1 MAVGRVERFLIVE
14 VYFDNAATT
23 KIIPEVRDIML
34 ETMDVDYGNPSSVHI
49 KGVDAEKYIKDSKK
63 IISRE
68 LKCDPNEI
76 VFTSGGTE
84 ANNLALAGIANAYKR
99 SGNHIITASIEH
111 ASVYNPVINLE
122 EQGFRVTFL
131 PVDSKGVVSL
141 EKLREELCDETIL
154 VSIMAVNNE
163 IGTIEPIEEVAKI
176 IKEFNE
182 QTGKSVVFH
191 VDAVQAF
198 GKMKIYPKRI
208 GVNAMSMSGHKI
220 HGPKGSGALFVDSKV
235 KIKPILFGGGQ
246 EKGIRSGTENTTAI
260 AGMGKAVEIAYKK
273 LDDNVNKMLSVK
285 NALIEG
291 ATKIEGVTN
300 NSGDAPH
307 ISSLSFAGV
316 RSEVLLHALEEK
328 GIYVSAGSA
337 CSSNHPAISGVLK
350 AVGLDNE
357 LLESTLRFSFCEF
370 NTTVEAEYTV
380 KVLEELVP
388 MLRRFTR
395 K

>member
-1 MAVGRVERFLIVE
+1 ME

-23 KIIPEVRDIML
+23 KIIPQVREIML
-34 ETMDVDYGNPSSVHI
+34 ETMDVDYGNPSSVHL

-84 ANNLALAGIANAYKR
+84 ANNLALTGIANAYRR
-99 SGNHIITASIEH
+99 SGNHIITTSIEH

-131 PVDSKGVVSL
+131 PVDSNGVISL

-154 VSIMAVNNE
+154 VSVMAVNNE

-176 IKEFNE
+176 IKEYNE
-182 QTGKSVVFH
+182 QNGKDIILH

-260 AGMGKAVEIAYKK
+260 AGMGKAVELAYKNI
-273 LDDNVNKMLSVK
+273 DDNVGKMLSVK
-285 NALIEG
+285 NALITG
-291 ATKIEGVTN
+291 ATKIEGVTD

-307 ISSLSFAGV
+307 ISSLSFEGV
-316 RSEVLLHALEEK
+316 RSEVLLHALEDK
-328 GIYVSAGSA
+328 GIYVSSGSA

-350 AVGLDNE
+350 AIELDSS
-357 LLESTLRFSFCEF
+357 LLDSTLRFSFCEF
-370 NTTVEAEYTV
+370 NTLEEVEYTLE
-380 KVLEELVP
+380 VLRELLP
-388 MLRRFTR
+388 TLRKFTR
-395 K
+395 R